1 MILVGIMTCGAIRRR
16 HRQFALKCHYV
27 LVALAIAAIE
37 YHLFLQISP
46 YRWVL
51 LGAICLWCLCTLVVL
66 MQAMVAHKPWKG
78 SHCMAKMWPSGGVL
92 WVEVRLPYHRDVRPG
107 QFVQMW
113 VPCAGCRVFTQLAL
127 LYVVVAEREKRT
139 RESTIRMVARPQ
151 RGLTDILYRSSF
163 TRPRSVAILGPYG
176 RPHDFAPY
184 GTIVFAVE
192 DIGIFRALSY
202 IGMLVEDSRKRQV
215 MARKVEVVWQRDK
228 AFGGSNPSKIGF
240 SVYAESSRWL
250 RKSRMV
256 QNMEAGIDGS

>member
-1 MILVGIMTCGAIRRR
+1 
-16 HRQFALKCHYV
+16 
-27 LVALAIAAIE
+27 
-37 YHLFLQISP
+37 
-46 YRWVL
+46 
-51 LGAICLWCLCTLVVL
+51 
-66 MQAMVAHKPWKG
+66 
-78 SHCMAKMWPSGGVL
+78 
-92 WVEVRLPYHRDVRPG
+92 
-107 QFVQMW
+107 
-113 VPCAGCRVFTQLAL
+113 
-127 LYVVVAEREKRT
+127 
-139 RESTIRMVARPQ
+139 MVARPQ

-163 TRPRSVAILGPYG
+163 TRPRSVVILGPYG

-228 AFGGSNPSKIGF
+228 AFGGSNPFKIGF
-240 SVYAESSRWL
+240 SAYAESSQCF